1 MSPAGSNGGGGAK
14 RYYGKYRGLVLD
26 NIDPLQIG
34 RILAQ
39 VPDLL
44 GETPSTWAMPCVP
57 AAGIQAG
64 CFIVPPIGSQVWM
77 EFEQGDPDYPI
88 WSGGFWGTVAD
99 VPIFATAPPAIPPG
113 QSIVLQTTGENMV
126 LISDAAPTPATG
138 GIILKS
144 VSGAMIVV
152 NETGIYISN
161 GQGATITLI
170 GPAVA
175 INETALTVVGA

>member
-1 MSPAGSNGGGGAK
+1 
-14 RYYGKYRGLVLD
+14 
-26 NIDPLQIG
+26 
-34 RILAQ
+34 
-39 VPDLL
+39 
-44 GETPSTWAMPCVP
+44 
-57 AAGIQAG
+57 
-64 CFIVPPIGSQVWM
+64 
-77 EFEQGDPDYPI
+77 
-88 WSGGFWGTVAD
+88 
-99 VPIFATAPPAIPPG
+99 
-113 QSIVLQTTGENMV
+113 MV

-144 VSGAMIVV
+144 ASGAMIVV